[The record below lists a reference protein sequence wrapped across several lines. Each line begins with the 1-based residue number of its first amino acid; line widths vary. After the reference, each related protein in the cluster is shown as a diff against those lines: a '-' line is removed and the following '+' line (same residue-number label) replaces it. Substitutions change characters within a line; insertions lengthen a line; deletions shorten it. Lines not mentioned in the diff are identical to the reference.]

1 MKQTAMVLTC
11 QKPTQTNRLPKA
23 LLLEAD
29 GEVREGS
36 AGVHL
41 REWYATEKRQG
52 LLLNLGRPYW
62 SLLCKRT
69 RTMQRKA
76 YG

>member
-11 QKPTQTNRLPKA
+11 QKPTQTNRLPMA

-29 GEVREGS
+29 GEVREGLPGS
-36 AGVHL
+36 TLEHGM
-41 REWYATEKRQG
+41 REEKAPG
-52 LLLNLGRPYW
+52 FLVW
-62 SLLCKRT
+62 KRI
-69 RTMQRKA
+69 RKMQRKT